1 MRAQA
6 SAASQPACPAP
17 MTAISKR
24 SINHETSGKNPETS
38 AIITQ
43 SRKAENTKLRGNL
56 IFYVKLCTIDGERRH
71 GGRAVRRFDG
81 ESRKGRP
88 FEPKTEAGENMK
100 KELLKQYAQLVA
112 GVGIN
117 VQKGQTV
124 VVRCPVDCA
133 DFGRALCAA
142 CFELG
147 AKDVVMEWRDDVCS
161 REHWLHAEDRLRRWE
176 AATGRDQKEF
186 HRTMMANGFPWCVV
200 SVPVLNWA
208 KKVFPNDADDAAME
222 KLWDAIFSAIRVTE
236 GGDAV
241 EAWRAHCAYLEEM
254 AGRLNALQLKQVR
267 YKNALGTDVVVGLP
281 DEHVWMAGADTA
293 KSGVRFV
300 ANMPTEEIFSAPKRD
315 AVDGVLAASKPLA
328 LNGNVI
334 EGIRLTL
341 EHGRIVDI
349 HADTNEEVLR
359 QAIETDEGA
368 HYLGE
373 IALVPVD
380 SPIAQSGLLF
390 YNTLFD
396 ENAACHFAFGQ
407 AYPACVPG
415 GDDLPEEEL
424 VRRGINVVSTM
435 HVDFMVGTEDLSII
449 GTTKDGREVTVFENG
464 RFAL

>member
-1 MRAQA
+1 M
-6 SAASQPACPAP
+6 
-17 MTAISKR
+17 
-24 SINHETSGKNPETS
+24 N
-38 AIITQ
+38 
-43 SRKAENTKLRGNL
+43 
-56 IFYVKLCTIDGERRH
+56 
-71 GGRAVRRFDG
+71 
-81 ESRKGRP
+81 
-88 FEPKTEAGENMK
+88 ENM
-100 KELLKQYAQLVA
+100 LMQYARLVA

-133 DFGRALCAA
+133 AFGRMLNQA

-147 AKDVVMEWRDDVCS
+147 ARDVVMEWRDDFCS
-161 REHWLHAEDRLRRWE
+161 RERYLHADDSVFDSNYPWDVQKNAELGKAGAGYITIAASDPENLRGVDPDRLSRKRD
-176 AATGRDQKEF
+176 ADGRDQKEF
-186 HRTMMANGFPWCVV
+186 YRMMMSNGFPWCVV
-200 SVPVLNWA
+200 SVPVASWA
-208 KKVFPNDADDAAME
+208 KKVFPNDTDDAAME
-222 KLWDAIFSAIRVTE
+222 KLWDAIFAAVRVRE
-236 GGDAV
+236 DGDAV
-241 EAWRAHCAYLEEM
+241 QAWREHCAHLDEY
-254 AGRLNALQLKQVR
+254 AAKLNALKLTQLR
-267 YKNALGTDVVVGLP
+267 YQNALGTDVTVGMP
-281 DEHVWMAGADTA
+281 KEHLWLAGADSA

-300 ANMPTEEIFSAPKRD
+300 ANMPTEEVFSAPKRD
-315 AVDGVLAASKPLA
+315 AVDGVLVASKPLA

-341 EHGRIVDI
+341 EHGRIVGI
-349 HADTNEEVLR
+349 HADTNEDVLR

-407 AYPACVPG
+407 AYPACVPN
-415 GDDLPEEEL
+415 GDNLSEEEL
-424 VRRGINVVSTM
+424 IRRGLNIESST

>member
-1 MRAQA
+1 
-6 SAASQPACPAP
+6 
-17 MTAISKR
+17 
-24 SINHETSGKNPETS
+24 
-38 AIITQ
+38 
-43 SRKAENTKLRGNL
+43 
-56 IFYVKLCTIDGERRH
+56 
-71 GGRAVRRFDG
+71 
-81 ESRKGRP
+81 
-88 FEPKTEAGENMK
+88 MK

-161 REHWLHAEDRLRRWE
+161 REHWLHADDSVFDAMYPWDIEKNVQLGREGAGFISVSASDPENLRGVSTDRLRRWE

-186 HRTMMANGFPWCVV
+186 YRTMMANGFPWCVV

-254 AGRLNALQLKQVR
+254 AGRLNALQLRQVR

-300 ANMPTEEIFSAPKRD
+300 ANMPTEEIFSTPDRLRAEGTVVS
-315 AVDGVLAASKPLA
+315 AMPLA
-328 LNGNVI
+328 HNGSLI
-334 EGIRLTL
+334 ENFSLTFKN
-341 EHGRIVDI
+341 GRVVDL
-349 HADTNEEVLR
+349 HAERCEDVLR
-359 QAIETDEGA
+359 SIVETDENSCR
-368 HYLGE
+368 LGE
-373 IALVPVD
+373 VALVPFD
-380 SPIAQSGLLF
+380 SPIRNAGVLF
-390 YNTLFD
+390 YSTLFD
-396 ENAACHFAFGQ
+396 ENASCHLALGRGFADC
-407 AYPACVPG
+407 YEG
-415 GDDLPEEEL
+415 GYDMTEDEL
-424 VRRGINVVSTM
+424 FEAGVNKSAT
-435 HVDFMVGTEDLSII
+435 HVDFMI
-449 GTTKDGREVTVFENG
+449 GTDDLNIDGIKADGERVAIFRNG
-464 RFAL
+464 NWAF

>member
-1 MRAQA
+1 
-6 SAASQPACPAP
+6 
-17 MTAISKR
+17 
-24 SINHETSGKNPETS
+24 
-38 AIITQ
+38 
-43 SRKAENTKLRGNL
+43 
-56 IFYVKLCTIDGERRH
+56 
-71 GGRAVRRFDG
+71 
-81 ESRKGRP
+81 
-88 FEPKTEAGENMK
+88 MK

-161 REHWLHAEDRLRRWE
+161 REHWLHADDNVFDAMYPWDIEKNVQLGREGAGFISVSASDPENLRGVSTDRLRRWE

-254 AGRLNALQLKQVR
+254 AGRLNALQLRQVR

-315 AVDGVLAASKPLA
+315 AVDGVLAASKPL
-328 LNGNVI
+328 V
-334 EGIRLTL
+334 
-341 EHGRIVDI
+341 
-349 HADTNEEVLR
+349 
-359 QAIETDEGA
+359 
-368 HYLGE
+368 
-373 IALVPVD
+373 
-380 SPIAQSGLLF
+380 
-390 YNTLFD
+390 D

-449 GTTKDGREVTVFENG
+449 GMTKDGRDVVVFENG